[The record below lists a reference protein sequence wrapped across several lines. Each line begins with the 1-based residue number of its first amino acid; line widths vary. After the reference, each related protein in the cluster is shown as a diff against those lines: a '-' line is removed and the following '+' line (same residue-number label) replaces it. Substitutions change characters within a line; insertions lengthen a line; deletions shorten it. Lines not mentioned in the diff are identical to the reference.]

1 MMNRVSDN
9 ELSNIV
15 DVIKSQI
22 EKQANKNYTE
32 YKTKCLQELD
42 STLEAKRNETIK
54 NVLDGIDILMSNDKN
69 YLEPNILIKIEKK
82 IVINKAGDK

>member
-32 YKTKCLQELD
+32 YKTKCLQEFMVQHLK
-42 STLEAKRNETIK
+42 LNK
-54 NVLDGIDILMSNDKN
+54 N
-69 YLEPNILIKIEKK
+69 
-82 IVINKAGDK
+82 